1 MKMQTGQNRKE
12 GIKTAQV
19 KIKLNKS
26 ARVCGCGLVVAEDK
40 EMLIFVVIYRLVK
53 D

>member
-1 MKMQTGQNRKE
+1 MQTGQNRKE